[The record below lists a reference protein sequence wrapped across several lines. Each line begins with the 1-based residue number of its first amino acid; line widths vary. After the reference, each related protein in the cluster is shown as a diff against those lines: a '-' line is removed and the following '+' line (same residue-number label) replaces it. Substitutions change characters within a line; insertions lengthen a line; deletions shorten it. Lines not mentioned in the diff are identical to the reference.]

1 MEEFYSIYRDS
12 AQKVYRF
19 LLRLSGDADLAEEL
33 TAETFYQAF
42 LHIDK
47 FRGEC
52 AVDTWLSQIA
62 KNAYYKEINRRRR
75 HLPEC
80 EANNLSTPDEYMRLE
95 DRQTALA
102 IHKLLH
108 ALPEP
113 YREVFSLR
121 VFGELQ
127 FDEIAAVFG
136 KSVSWAKMTFYR
148 AKAKLVEEME
158 AQDGK
163 DG

>member
-1 MEEFYSIYRDS
+1 MEDFYGLYRDS

-19 LLRLSGDADLAEEL
+19 LLRLGGDADLAEEL

-42 LHIDK
+42 LHIDRFK
-47 FRGEC
+47 GEC
-52 AVDTWLSQIA
+52 AIDTWLCQIA
-62 KNAYYKEINRRRR
+62 KNAYFREIKRRKR
-75 HLPEC
+75 HLPEW
-80 EANNLSTPDEYMRLE
+80 EVKDLATPDDYQCLE

-102 IHKLLH
+102 IHKILH
-108 ALPEP
+108 TLPEP

-148 AKAKLVEEME
+148 AKAKLIEEME

-163 DG
+163 NG

>member
-1 MEEFYSIYRDS
+1 MDSFQKVYRGS
-12 AQKVYRF
+12 ARKVYRF
-19 LLRLSGDADLAEEL
+19 LLRLGGDADLAEEL

-42 LHIDK
+42 LHIDA

-52 AVDTWLSQIA
+52 SVDIWLCQIA
-62 KNAYYKEINRRRR
+62 KNAYYREMKRRQRQ
-75 HLPEC
+75 LPEC
-80 EANNLSTPDEYMRLE
+80 EAERLFTADDYNGLE
-95 DRQTALA
+95 DRQIALKL
-102 IHKLLH
+102 HKLLH
-108 ALPEP
+108 RMEEP

-148 AKAKLVEEME
+148 AKAKLISEME

-163 DG
+163 NG